1 MPPGTVLRTESFD
14 LANGYGFKVGSAP
27 LRPKPNDTEHD
38 WHVWNSDV
46 SMTTLQAVGGAH
58 FVLLEQDEDPSFAT
72 CQRRSAYVDYLD
84 SNDLDGR
91 NVCIYTAKG
100 MIALMHVDSSTRLD
114 QYSYTLGVTVTV
126 WAA

>member
-1 MPPGTVLRTESFD
+1 M
-14 LANGYGFKVGSAP
+14 
-27 LRPKPNDTEHD
+27 
-38 WHVWNSDV
+38 WNSDV

-72 CQRRSAYVDYLD
+72 CQRRSAHVDHLD

-91 NVCIYTAKG
+91 NVCIYTTEG
-100 MIALMHVDSSTRLD
+100 MIALMHVDSSARLD
-114 QYSYTLGVTVTV
+114 QYSYALGVTVTV